1 MWPAADANAS
11 DYDGDSGGDD
21 DADGTDWQNDH

>member
-11 DYDGDSGGDD
+11 DYDNNGGGDD
-21 DADGTDWQNDH
+21 ADETDWQNDH